1 MCKLCNLFSPHPAQL
16 LSHVS
21 EKHHTE
27 GLNPDDIIVALMPLT
42 APLEKGGGGGEHL
55 FKAARATKGGGG
67 GEHLLKAARDTKG
80 GGGGEHLFKAAR
92 DTKGGGEHL
101 FKAARDTKGG
111 GGGEH
116 LFKAARDTKGGGGG
130 EHLFKAARDT
140 KGGGEH
146 LFEAARDTRALQ
158 QPTVLSCF
166 FVFHQSP
173 VKRKRG
179 RPKGS
184 TKKIVAVG
192 HMTET
197 TSPNQKKQ
205 KQQTV
210 EAQSEAGPVEEPED
224 DNALDCKK
232 CNRVF
237 GNKRQ
242 IMKHICLI
250 DLREDGGRGG
260 Q

>member
-1 MCKLCNLFSPHPAQL
+1 METSTACGTSSIFMCKLCNLFSPHRAQL

-42 APLEKGGGGGEHL
+42 APLEKGGG
-55 FKAARATKGGGG
+55 
-67 GEHLLKAARDTKG
+67 EHLLKAT
-80 GGGGEHLFKAAR
+80 R

-101 FKAARDTKGG
+101 FKAAKDTKGG
-111 GGGEH
+111 GG
-116 LFKAARDTKGGGGG
+116 D
-130 EHLFKAARDT
+130 
-140 KGGGEH
+140 
-146 LFEAARDTRALQ
+146 
-158 QPTVLSCF
+158 
-166 FVFHQSP
+166 SP

-184 TKKIVAVG
+184 TKKIVADG
-192 HMTET
+192 PMTET
-197 TSPNQKKQ
+197 TSSNQKKQ

-210 EAQSEAGPVEEPED
+210 EAQSEAGLVDGEEPED

-237 GNKRQ
+237 GNRRQ

-250 DLREDGGRGG
+250 DLREDEDQEDNGMCEVNCFMSV
-260 Q
+260 

>member
-1 MCKLCNLFSPHPAQL
+1 MLCQLSIQLSMCGTSSIFMCKLCNLFSPHRAQL

-42 APLEKGGGGGEHL
+42 APLEKGG
-55 FKAARATKGGGG
+55 
-67 GEHLLKAARDTKG
+67 D
-80 GGGGEHLFKAAR
+80 
-92 DTKGGGEHL
+92 
-101 FKAARDTKGG
+101 
-111 GGGEH
+111 
-116 LFKAARDTKGGGGG
+116 
-130 EHLFKAARDT
+130 
-140 KGGGEH
+140 
-146 LFEAARDTRALQ
+146 
-158 QPTVLSCF
+158 
-166 FVFHQSP
+166 SP

-184 TKKIVAVG
+184 TKKIVADG
-192 HMTET
+192 PMTET
-197 TSPNQKKQ
+197 TSSNQKKQ

-210 EAQSEAGPVEEPED
+210 EAQSEAGLVDGEEPED

-237 GNKRQ
+237 GNRRQ

-250 DLREDGGRGG
+250 DLREDEDQEDNGMCEVNCFMSV
-260 Q
+260 